1 MTTNTAT
8 VTRTAAP
15 FWRNGFH
22 PQRIPLWLGALV
34 ALLGATITVLAV
46 KADWMFLGDA
56 YRFALRQTDVA
67 MACGGFALFAGGI
80 TVMLPGAWR
89 RAGEWLLIVVAAL
102 AVIVAADIPINFSAN
117 NQTSAGPTEN
127 PSRPQHLR
135 QRRTAFLKAAQEAAS
150 HDPTS
155 KFIMLIFLGGAVGL
169 VRSSAPA
176 REQRDATRQARSLS
190 ADTPAITRFVSLEV
204 QLGLLVLLMQQF
216 NLVSPLF
223 NHQIM
228 LLIFFGFLVHYFLP
242 LEYRQ
247 PFFVFLSLSAI
258 VCVFGVVQAS
268 WLVAIG
274 LTLIGLCHLP
284 VGFKLRIPLV
294 ALAGFSLAELR
305 VGWFHA
311 PWSDAIWPILASM
324 FMFRLIVYLYS
335 LQHRKAPVTFWSSL
349 SYFFLLPNVVF
360 PLFPV
365 VDYATFYR
373 NYYDAERHLIHQRGL
388 KWIFWGVIHLLL
400 YRYIYYYVVIAPDA
414 VNSVTNL
421 VRYLISNFLLILRL
435 SGQFHLVIGV
445 LLLFGFDLPRIMNRY
460 WHASSFTDFWRRA
473 NIYWR
478 DFMQR
483 VVFYPIYFRLRHW
496 PATAS
501 LLLATGVVFFIT
513 WALHGYQWFWIR
525 GSYSTSGPDI
535 LFWSVF
541 GVVVAANTLYDAR
554 AAARKT
560 ATAGLDRSFRQL
572 ALHTLRIMGVFSV
585 ICLLWSIWISS
596 SLAEWV
602 SLWNVPA
609 PTWND
614 VKVLTPV
621 LLAGIALAAWGALA
635 ARKEELRG
643 LGASASAPA
652 AAAEKSFL
660 ATALPTGAAIVA
672 LLLAS
677 LPGIYG
683 RVAPRLTATLDE
695 MRQEKLSR
703 TDLAMLE
710 RGYYENLTRVERF
723 NSQLWERY
731 NKAPAQPE
739 EKRDADEANPKSGL
753 WTEDDWRV
761 NYLQTAEFIGILL
774 RPNLGKE
781 TDVFHTNRWGMRDK
795 DYDKKPP
802 PGSLRIAMV
811 GGSPEVY
818 KGVANDKLWPTVVED
833 RLNSENDHRIY
844 NQYEILNFAAAT
856 HTALHRLAMVENK
869 VLPFQPN
876 ILWYIAHPSDRT
888 KSINRLAEIVMT
900 GTPIPYDYLRQLV
913 QKTGLKRDME
923 VRTMRARLAPYGNEL
938 INWVYRQI
946 VQDCREHSIVPVFF
960 YLPNL
965 KPLGDEE
972 TADHLRLA
980 SEAGFKVVN
989 LSGVFDGYDERT
1001 LHRNDW
1007 DFHPNTQGHAIIADR
1022 LYETLKKN
1030 PDLLEKAKTQ
1040 VTKR

>member
-8 VTRTAAP
+8 VTQTAAP
-15 FWRNGFH
+15 FSRDGLH
-22 PQRIPLWLGALV
+22 SKRIPIWLGAVV
-34 ALLGATITVLAV
+34 AVIGGAIAIFAV
-46 KADWMFLGDA
+46 KADWMFLGDG

-67 MACGGFALFAGGI
+67 MACGGLALLVGGV

-89 RAGEWLLIVVAAL
+89 RPGEWLLVVVAAL
-102 AVIVAADIPINFSAN
+102 AVIVAADISINFSGEP
-117 NQTSAGPTEN
+117 SAGPTEN
-127 PSRPQHLR
+127 ASKPTHLR
-135 QRRTAFLKAAQEAAS
+135 ARRTAFLKAAQEAAS

-155 KFIMLIFLGGAVGL
+155 KFVMLLFLGGAVGL

-176 REQRDATRQARSLS
+176 REQRDATTQARSVA
-190 ADTPAITRFVSLEV
+190 ADIPAVTRFLSLEV
-204 QLGLLVLLMQQF
+204 QLGLLVLVMQQF

-242 LEYRQ
+242 FEYRL
-247 PFFVFLSLSAI
+247 PFFLFLSLSAI
-258 VCVFGVVQAS
+258 ACVFGVTQAS

-274 LTLIGLCHLP
+274 LTLIGFCHVP
-284 VGFKLRIPLV
+284 VSFKLRLV
-294 ALAGFSLAELR
+294 LVTLAGCALAELR

-335 LQHRKAPVTFWSSL
+335 LKHRKAPVTFWSSL
-349 SYFFLLPNVVF
+349 SYFFLLPNIVF

-373 NYYDAERHLIHQRGL
+373 NYYDADRHLIHQRGL

-414 VNSVTNL
+414 VDSVTDL

-496 PATAS
+496 PATAT
-501 LLLATGVVFFIT
+501 LLFATGVVFFIT

-525 GSYSTSGPDI
+525 GSYSTSGPDV

-541 GVVVAANTLYDAR
+541 GVLVAANTLYDAK
-554 AAARKT
+554 AAARK
-560 ATAGLDRSFRQL
+560 ATTTGAQRSFTQI
-572 ALHTLRIMGVFSV
+572 ALHTLRIMGVFST
-585 ICLLWSIWISS
+585 ICVLWSIWISS

-643 LGASASAPA
+643 LGASVTAPA
-652 AAAEKSFL
+652 AMAEKSFL
-660 ATALPTGAAIVA
+660 AAALPTGAAIVA
-672 LLLAS
+672 LLLVS
-677 LPGIYG
+677 LPGVYEW
-683 RVAPRLTATLDE
+683 LTPKFAGTMDD

-703 TDLAMLE
+703 TDLAMME

-731 NKAPAQPE
+731 NKAPAQPPE
-739 EKRDADEANPKSGL
+739 PREGDEANSKTPSRFAD
-753 WTEDDWRV
+753 DDWRV

-774 RPNLGKE
+774 RPNLGKPGE
-781 TDVFHTNRWGMRDK
+781 DFQTNRWGMRDK
-795 DYDKKPP
+795 DYEQKPP
-802 PGSLRIAMV
+802 PRTLRIAMV

-818 KGVANDKLWPTVVED
+818 KGVPNDKLWPTVVED
-833 RLNSENDHRIY
+833 RLNAENDHRTY

-869 VLPFQPN
+869 VIAFQPD

-913 QKTGLKRDME
+913 QKTGLKRDMQI
-923 VRTMRARLAPYGNEL
+923 RTMRARLAPYGNEL
-938 INWVYRQI
+938 MNWIYRQI
-946 VQDCREHSIVPVFF
+946 VQDCREHSILPVFM

-965 KPLGDEE
+965 KPLGEEE
-972 TADHLRLA
+972 TPDHLRLA
-980 SEAGFKVVN
+980 SEAGFKVLN
-989 LSGVFDGYDERT
+989 LSGIFEGYDEKT

-1007 DFHPNTQGHAIIADR
+1007 DFHPNTQGHAIIAAR

-1030 PDLLEKAKTQ
+1030 PDVMEKTKTQ